1 MLITILFPISLL
13 FNRMHARLTSGT
25 SDAFPEGHTSL
36 SSAISEQSSTEALR
50 TSTALSP
57 THTTTE
63 GLSVSVPSPVP
74 SSYKPKTKI
83 IIVVISGDTYV
94 LPERSI
100 DLPQVD
106 SSSMTLAPSLVVHDG
121 RSFVV
126 PPISEPT
133 SLSSPGANNSI
144 TAFPAPNQKPPT
156 GGLTGLP
163 GLMKGLENVASEA
176 SKASS
181 ALNETMEKGTQWAM
195 TKSMTKASRT
205 LSSIEGSLNEGLSR
219 GTRKHEVNAFR
230 VNGIIEPLL
239 TWSVGLRSVVFA
251 MAGAVSDAGSSF
263 DDLPSTGKGIF
274 EALDQNSSSM
284 VDIFQS
290 IERLISS
297 VPNLE
302 IDTRRHVEGVLK
314 DFFSVAG
321 QRRAQ
326 VEPGLYALGL
336 FGLYDWTQMQP
347 SFKLPAAA
355 NTTSTLSKGTA
366 QLMGRSENSSSGM
379 TGLTTNTSVD
389 SSRTLNSSTGLKPYT
404 IANKNES
411 SKDEFTS
418 WLKTANLPKRGD
430 HPQMVGNY
438 SVPDL
443 YKTYL
448 TDDEAAKI
456 RNLSFIGYAV
466 AVGGQRRGKRTG
478 VASALPKTSKWKRED
493 VRTQNAHIW
502 RRPDSVYQ
510 LDFPNG
516 RQARM
521 RGWPQD
527 PRYFANDQEGH
538 GTKTASVAAGKN
550 IGVASNAN
558 IVCVN
563 TASSNGLRDNEH
575 DILEAAFRWIRDDIR
590 SKHLQKRAVILYT
603 ESFDLLWGDPARE
616 PTTAV
621 FEKWIPRFK
630 AVYAP
635 FVIAAGNDGQKWW
648 VPGQGA
654 REDPDPVQRIVPM
667 SLDYS
672 IPQRLGPVPGM
683 ITVGGTNQY
692 GQLWT
697 DTTPKAPN
705 GHGRID
711 VYAMADDIEV
721 AKAGTHDTDED
732 FGTSYAAAATAG
744 VIAYALGIDRLR
756 NSLGNTP
763 DLFFRNLRGKLRN
776 AAASTAD
783 ISLAFQRVDTNHF
796 LPSNENLQSLP
807 YARYGLPQQLPVVYN
822 QIWNGYCPGPD
833 SPPTK
838 KKRSQRGATSAAG
851 EPIVS
856 SRDIVAKG
864 VSACP
869 APSASS
875 TSSHSSHSSTP
886 PSSTTSAGPTPS
898 EDCKTKYKVM
908 EDSVTISGTAWDANK
923 LGADGSG
930 LKKAVGKCGAVTKW
944 KWHSPVD
951 GWDFTAT
958 FHIGVFMKHC
968 ISGKLEEA
976 GSPSNVCHGSS

>member
-219 GTRKHEVNAFR
+219 
-230 VNGIIEPLL
+230 
-239 TWSVGLRSVVFA
+239 LRSVVFA

-510 LDFPNG
+510 LDLLATYPG
-516 RQARM
+516 PPLIR
-521 RGWPQD
+521 
-527 PRYFANDQEGH
+527 
-538 GTKTASVAAGKN
+538 
-550 IGVASNAN
+550 
-558 IVCVN
+558 
-563 TASSNGLRDNEH
+563 
-575 DILEAAFRWIRDDIR
+575 LEY
-590 SKHLQKRAVILYT
+590 H
-603 ESFDLLWGDPARE
+603 
-616 PTTAV
+616 
-621 FEKWIPRFK
+621 FEI
-630 AVYAP
+630 
-635 FVIAAGNDGQKWW
+635 
-648 VPGQGA
+648 
-654 REDPDPVQRIVPM
+654 
-667 SLDYS
+667 
-672 IPQRLGPVPGM
+672 
-683 ITVGGTNQY
+683 
-692 GQLWT
+692 
-697 DTTPKAPN
+697 
-705 GHGRID
+705 
-711 VYAMADDIEV
+711 
-721 AKAGTHDTDED
+721 
-732 FGTSYAAAATAG
+732 
-744 VIAYALGIDRLR
+744 
-756 NSLGNTP
+756 SLG
-763 DLFFRNLRGKLRN
+763 LG
-776 AAASTAD
+776 STIYVVDSGCD
-783 ISLAFQRVDTNHF
+783 INH
-796 LPSNENLQSLP
+796 PS
-807 YARYGLPQQLPVVYN
+807 
-822 QIWNGYCPGPD
+822 
-833 SPPTK
+833 
-838 KKRSQRGATSAAG
+838 
-851 EPIVS
+851 
-856 SRDIVAKG
+856 
-864 VSACP
+864 
-869 APSASS
+869 
-875 TSSHSSHSSTP
+875 
-886 PSSTTSAGPTPS
+886 
-898 EDCKTKYKVM
+898 
-908 EDSVTISGTAWDANK
+908 
-923 LGADGSG
+923 
-930 LKKAVGKCGAVTKW
+930 
-944 KWHSPVD
+944 
-951 GWDFTAT
+951 
-958 FHIGVFMKHC
+958 
-968 ISGKLEEA
+968 
-976 GSPSNVCHGSS
+976 

>member
-1 MLITILFPISLL
+1 MTFGQSTCRKELSYYI
-13 FNRMHARLTSGT
+13 R
-25 SDAFPEGHTSL
+25 SL
-36 SSAISEQSSTEALR
+36 SIFCGATLR
-50 TSTALSP
+50 ENLLPPFSR
-57 THTTTE
+57 
-63 GLSVSVPSPVP
+63 
-74 SSYKPKTKI
+74 
-83 IIVVISGDTYV
+83 SGF
-94 LPERSI
+94 P
-100 DLPQVD
+100 DLRLYMRH
-106 SSSMTLAPSLVVHDG
+106 SSSQPGTTV
-121 RSFVV
+121 RS
-126 PPISEPT
+126 
-133 SLSSPGANNSI
+133 
-144 TAFPAPNQKPPT
+144 
-156 GGLTGLP
+156 
-163 GLMKGLENVASEA
+163 
-176 SKASS
+176 
-181 ALNETMEKGTQWAM
+181 
-195 TKSMTKASRT
+195 
-205 LSSIEGSLNEGLSR
+205 
-219 GTRKHEVNAFR
+219 
-230 VNGIIEPLL
+230 
-239 TWSVGLRSVVFA
+239 
-251 MAGAVSDAGSSF
+251 
-263 DDLPSTGKGIF
+263 
-274 EALDQNSSSM
+274 
-284 VDIFQS
+284 
-290 IERLISS
+290 
-297 VPNLE
+297 
-302 IDTRRHVEGVLK
+302 
-314 DFFSVAG
+314 
-321 QRRAQ
+321 
-326 VEPGLYALGL
+326 
-336 FGLYDWTQMQP
+336 
-347 SFKLPAAA
+347 
-355 NTTSTLSKGTA
+355 
-366 QLMGRSENSSSGM
+366 
-379 TGLTTNTSVD
+379 
-389 SSRTLNSSTGLKPYT
+389 
-404 IANKNES
+404 
-411 SKDEFTS
+411 
-418 WLKTANLPKRGD
+418 
-430 HPQMVGNY
+430 
-438 SVPDL
+438 
-443 YKTYL
+443 
-448 TDDEAAKI
+448 
-456 RNLSFIGYAV
+456 
-466 AVGGQRRGKRTG
+466 
-478 VASALPKTSKWKRED
+478 
-493 VRTQNAHIW
+493 
-502 RRPDSVYQ
+502 
-510 LDFPNG
+510 
-516 RQARM
+516 
-521 RGWPQD
+521 
-527 PRYFANDQEGH
+527 
-538 GTKTASVAAGKN
+538 
-550 IGVASNAN
+550 
-558 IVCVN
+558 
-563 TASSNGLRDNEH
+563 
-575 DILEAAFRWIRDDIR
+575 
-590 SKHLQKRAVILYT
+590 
-603 ESFDLLWGDPARE
+603 
-616 PTTAV
+616 
-621 FEKWIPRFK
+621 
-630 AVYAP
+630 
-635 FVIAAGNDGQKWW
+635 
-648 VPGQGA
+648 
-654 REDPDPVQRIVPM
+654 VPM

-822 QIWNGYCPGPD
+822 QIWNGYVIVFWDDHMLEKIGVSSLSVGAPVEATFFLSPLFASRATRSIFSRNTDIPYSYCPGPD